1 MQLSCKSEYALLAL
15 FELAQHYND
24 GEPQQ
29 IKAIA
34 ATQDIPERYLE
45 QLLAALR
52 RRGLVRSQ
60 RGAKGGYVLGR
71 EPWNIDLY
79 EVVQSIEGKENA
91 EARHST
97 SPASTVELDV
107 LHETWQEVQAAAEAA
122 LRKYTLQDLCDRK
135 VQRQRGTVMYYI

>member
-15 FELAQHYND
+15 FELAQHYRD

-34 ATQDIPERYLE
+34 AAQDIPERYLE

-52 RRGLVRSQ
+52 RQGLVRSQ
-60 RGAKGGYVLGR
+60 RGAKGGYVLDR
-71 EPWNIDLY
+71 EPWQIDLY
-79 EVVQSIEGKENA
+79 EVVQSIEGKESDTRSN
-91 EARHST
+91 
-97 SPASTVELDV
+97 ASTPTIEMEV
-107 LHETWQEVQAAAEAA
+107 LHETWQEVQTAAEAA
-122 LRKYTLQDLCDRK
+122 LRKWTLQDLCDRK

>member
-15 FELAQHYND
+15 FELAQHYSD

-34 ATQDIPERYLE
+34 AAQDIPERYLE

-71 EPWNIDLY
+71 EPWKIDLY
-79 EVVQSIEGKENA
+79 EVVQSIEGKESD
-91 EARHST
+91 ARSGVS
-97 SPASTVELDV
+97 SPTVELEV
-107 LHETWQEVQAAAEAA
+107 LRESWQEVQTVAEEA
-122 LRKYTLQDLCDRK
+122 LRKCTLQDLCDRK
-135 VQRQRGTVMYYI
+135 AQRQRGAVMYYI